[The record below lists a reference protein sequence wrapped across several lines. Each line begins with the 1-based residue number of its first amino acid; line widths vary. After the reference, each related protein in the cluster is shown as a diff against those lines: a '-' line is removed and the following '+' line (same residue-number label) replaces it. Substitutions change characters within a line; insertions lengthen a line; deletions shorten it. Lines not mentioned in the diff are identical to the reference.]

1 MARLGKVY
9 RGPEVSTWRRL
20 LLRHSRSTAAMLAF
34 AWVSLLLVAIF
45 AGWRPPGWTMTTI
58 SVLFMAML
66 AGHIWAARERSRLVR
81 EAPLPRFLR
90 RKLMDSYPHLS
101 LRDAELVER
110 GLRQFFIACQRSNK
124 RFVAMP
130 SQVVDSMWHEFI
142 LHTSAYREWCDL
154 VIGRFID
161 HVPAEV
167 LGRKA
172 STNDGLRRAWFWA
185 CRDESINPRQPSRL
199 PLLFALDAK
208 FAIPGGFVYM
218 ADCKGVRREGD
229 QGGGAYCGESFSD
242 GSYSGDADGFGG
254 SESSSSSSDSSSSSG
269 SSDSSSGC
277 SSGCGSGC
285 GGGGD

>member
-1 MARLGKVY
+1 MARLGGNVY
-9 RGPEVSTWRRL
+9 RGPEVSPWRRL
-20 LLRHSRSTAAMLAF
+20 VLRYSGSTAAGLAF
-34 AWVSLLLVAIF
+34 IGVCLLLGALF
-45 AGWRPPGWTMTTI
+45 AGWRPPGWLMTGI
-58 SVLFMAML
+58 VVLFAFML
-66 AGHIWAARERSRLVR
+66 AAGIWAARERSRLVR

-90 RKLMDSYPHLS
+90 RKLMDRYPHLS
-101 LRDAELVER
+101 LRDTELVER
-110 GLRQFFIACQRSNK
+110 GLRQFFIACQRSK
-124 RFVAMP
+124 RRFVAMP

-154 VIGRFID
+154 VVGRFID

-172 STNDGLRRAWFWA
+172 STNDGLRRAWFWS
-185 CRDESINPRQPSRL
+185 CRDESINPKQPSRL

-208 FAIPGGFVYM
+208 FAIPGGFVYL
-218 ADCKGVRREGD
+218 ADCKGVRRDDGT
-229 QGGGAYCGESFSD
+229 GGSAGAYCGESFSD

-254 SESSSSSSDSSSSSG
+254 SESSSSGGDGSG
-269 SSDSSSGC
+269 SGSDG

>member
-1 MARLGKVY
+1 MSRVGRVY
-9 RGPEVSTWRRL
+9 VGPAVPPLRRL
-20 LLRHSRSTAAMLAF
+20 VLRHSRSTPSALAFTAVCIMLAM
-34 AWVSLLLVAIF
+34 VL
-45 AGWRPPGWTMTTI
+45 AGWRPPAAVWVTTLG
-58 SVLFMAML
+58 LFGAMGA
-66 AGHIWAARERSRLVR
+66 AGIWAARDRDRLVR

-90 RKLMDSYPHLS
+90 QKLLATYPHLT

-110 GLRQFFIACQRSNK
+110 GLRQFFIAYQRSHK
-124 RFVAMP
+124 KFVAMP

-199 PLLFALDAK
+199 PLLLALDAK
-208 FAIPGGFVYM
+208 FHIPGGFAYV
-218 ADCKGVRREGD
+218 ADFRGVRRD
-229 QGGGAYCGESFSD
+229 GGGSGGGHCGESFSD

-254 SESSSSSSDSSSSSG
+254 SDMSSSHGGDGGSDDDG
-269 SSDSSSGC
+269 

>member
-9 RGPEVSTWRRL
+9 RGPEVSPSRRL

-34 AWVSLLLVAIF
+34 AWVGLMLGAIF
-45 AGWRPPGWTMTTI
+45 AGWRPPGWSMTTI
-58 SVLFMAML
+58 AVLFAFML
-66 AGHIWAARERSRLVR
+66 TAGIWAARERSRLVR

-90 RKLMDSYPHLS
+90 RKLMDAYPHLS
-101 LRDAELVER
+101 LRDTELVER

-172 STNDGLRRAWFWA
+172 STNDGLRRAWFWS
-185 CRDESINPRQPSRL
+185 CRDESINPKQPSRL

-208 FAIPGGFVYM
+208 FAIPGGFAYL

-229 QGGGAYCGESFSD
+229 QGGGAHCGESFSD

-254 SESSSSSSDSSSSSG
+254 SESSGSGDSSSSA

>member
-1 MARLGKVY
+1 VTAVGLFAVMGMAG
-9 RGPEVSTWRRL
+9 
-20 LLRHSRSTAAMLAF
+20 
-34 AWVSLLLVAIF
+34 
-45 AGWRPPGWTMTTI
+45 
-58 SVLFMAML
+58 
-66 AGHIWAARERSRLVR
+66 IWASRERSRLVR
-81 EAPLPRFLR
+81 EAPLPNFLKH
-90 RKLMDSYPHLS
+90 KLVATYPHLT

-110 GLRQFFIACQRSNK
+110 GLRQFFIACQRSNR

-142 LHTSAYREWCDL
+142 LHTSAYREWCNL
-154 VIGRFID
+154 VVGRFID

-172 STNDGLRRAWFWA
+172 STNDGLRRAWYWA
-185 CRDESINPRQPSRL
+185 CREESINPKKPSRL

-208 FAIPGGFVYM
+208 FAIPGGFVYL
-218 ADCKGVRREGD
+218 ADCKGVRRDDGGG
-229 QGGGAYCGESFSD
+229 GGGAHCGESFSD

-254 SESSSSSSDSSSSSG
+254 SESSSSGSG
-269 SSDSSSGC
+269 SDGDG

>member
-1 MARLGKVY
+1 MARLGETY
-9 RGPEVSTWRRL
+9 RGPRMPLWRRL
-20 LLRHSRSTAAMLAF
+20 VLRYSASTAARLAF
-34 AWVSLLLVAIF
+34 TAVCIVLAVFFI
-45 AGWRPPGWTMTTI
+45 GWRPPAVVIVTAVG
-58 SVLFMAML
+58 LFAVMGMA
-66 AGHIWAARERSRLVR
+66 GIWASRERSRLVR
-81 EAPLPRFLR
+81 EAPLPNFLKH
-90 RKLMDSYPHLS
+90 KLVATYPHLT

-142 LHTSAYREWCDL
+142 LHTSAYREWCNL

-167 LGRKA
+167 LGHKA
-172 STNDGLRRAWFWA
+172 STNDGLRRAWYWA
-185 CRDESINPRQPSRL
+185 CREESINPKKPSRL

-208 FAIPGGFVYM
+208 FAIPGGFVYQ
-218 ADCKGVRREGD
+218 ADCKGVRRD
-229 QGGGAYCGESFSD
+229 NGGGGGCGAHCGESFSD

-254 SESSSSSSDSSSSSG
+254 SESSSSSGDGGSDG
-269 SSDSSSGC
+269 G
-277 SSGCGSGC
+277 SGCGSGC

>member
-9 RGPEVSTWRRL
+9 RGPEVSPWRRL
-20 LLRHSRSTAAMLAF
+20 VLRHSRSTAAMLAF
-34 AWVSLLLVAIF
+34 AWVGLMLGAIF

-58 SVLFMAML
+58 SVLFVLML
-66 AGHIWAARERSRLVR
+66 AAGIWAARERSRLVR

-90 RKLMDSYPHLS
+90 RKLMDAYPHLT
-101 LRDAELVER
+101 LRDTELVER

-154 VIGRFID
+154 VVGRFID

-172 STNDGLRRAWFWA
+172 STNDGLRRAWFWS
-185 CRDESINPRQPSRL
+185 CRDESINPKQPSRL

-208 FAIPGGFVYM
+208 FAIPGGFTYM

-229 QGGGAYCGESFSD
+229 QGGAVYCGESFSD

-254 SESSSSSSDSSSSSG
+254 SQSSSNSDSSSSG
-269 SSDSSSGC
+269 DSSDGSSGC

>member
-1 MARLGKVY
+1 MPL
-9 RGPEVSTWRRL
+9 WRRL
-20 LLRHSRSTAAMLAF
+20 ALRYSGATAALLGIL
-34 AWVSLLLVAIF
+34 WGCLLLGSMFSV
-45 AGWRPPGWTMTTI
+45 WRKPDGALI
-58 SVLFMAML
+58 LIAVVGGML
-66 AGHIWAARERSRLVR
+66 SFVGMWATSERGRMVR
-81 EAPLPRFLR
+81 ETPLPNFLKH
-90 RKLMDSYPHLS
+90 KLVATYPHLT

-110 GLRQFFIACQRSNK
+110 GLRQFFIACQRSNR

-142 LHTSAYREWCDL
+142 LHTSAYREWCNL
-154 VIGRFID
+154 VIGRFVD

-185 CRDESINPRQPSRL
+185 CREESINPKKPSRL

-208 FAIPGGFVYM
+208 FAIPGGFAYL
-218 ADCKGVRREGD
+218 ADCKGVRRDDG
-229 QGGGAYCGESFSD
+229 QAGPVHCGESFSD
-242 GSYSGDADGFGG
+242 GSYSGDAGSFGG
-254 SESSSSSSDSSSSSG
+254 SESSGSG
-269 SSDSSSGC
+269 GGGDGDGG

>member
-1 MARLGKVY
+1 MPL
-9 RGPEVSTWRRL
+9 WRRL
-20 LLRHSRSTAAMLAF
+20 ALRYSASTAARLAF
-34 AWVSLLLVAIF
+34 TAVCIVLAVFFI
-45 AGWRPPGWTMTTI
+45 GWRPPAVVIVTAVG
-58 SVLFMAML
+58 LFAVMGMA
-66 AGHIWAARERSRLVR
+66 GIWASRERSRLVR
-81 EAPLPRFLR
+81 EAPLPNFLKH
-90 RKLMDSYPHLS
+90 KLVATYPHLT

-110 GLRQFFIACQRSNK
+110 GLRQFFIACQRSNR

-142 LHTSAYREWCDL
+142 LHTSAYREWCNL
-154 VIGRFID
+154 VVGRFID

-172 STNDGLRRAWFWA
+172 STNDGLRRAWYWA
-185 CRDESINPRQPSRL
+185 CREESINPKKPSRL

-208 FAIPGGFVYM
+208 FAIPGGFVYL
-218 ADCKGVRREGD
+218 ADCKGVRRDDGGG
-229 QGGGAYCGESFSD
+229 GGGAHCGESFSD

-254 SESSSSSSDSSSSSG
+254 SESSSSGSG
-269 SSDSSSGC
+269 SDGDG

>member
-9 RGPEVSTWRRL
+9 MGPQVSFGRRLALKYSGLAATLLGLLWVCLFLGSIFSGWRRPDGAL
-20 LLRHSRSTAAMLAF
+20 LLIVALAGML
-34 AWVSLLLVAIF
+34 SLVA
-45 AGWRPPGWTMTTI
+45 M
-58 SVLFMAML
+58 
-66 AGHIWAARERSRLVR
+66 WATWERGRLVR
-81 EAPLPRFLR
+81 ETPLPRFLR
-90 RKLMDSYPHLS
+90 RKLMDTYPHLS

-172 STNDGLRRAWFWA
+172 STNDGLRRAWFWS
-185 CRDESINPRQPSRL
+185 CRDESINPKQPSRL

-208 FAIPGGFVYM
+208 FAIPGGFIYM
-218 ADCKGVRREGD
+218 ADCKGVRRDGE
-229 QGGGAYCGESFSD
+229 QGGAHCGESFSD

-254 SESSSSSSDSSSSSG
+254 SESSSSSSSDSDSSG
-269 SSDSSSGC
+269 SGSDG

>member
-9 RGPEVSTWRRL
+9 RGPEVSPLRRL
-20 LLRHSRSTAAMLAF
+20 VLRHSRSTAAMLAF
-34 AWVSLLLVAIF
+34 VWVGLMLGAILT
-45 AGWRPPGWTMTTI
+45 GWRPPGWGMSAI
-58 SVLFMAML
+58 FVSFAFML
-66 AGHIWAARERSRLVR
+66 TAGIWAARERSRLVR

-90 RKLMDSYPHLS
+90 RKLMDAYPHLS
-101 LRDAELVER
+101 LRDTELVER

-185 CRDESINPRQPSRL
+185 CRDESINPKQPSRL

-218 ADCKGVRREGD
+218 ADCKGVRREDG
-229 QGGGAYCGESFSD
+229 QGGVHTYCGESFSD

-254 SESSSSSSDSSSSSG
+254 SQSSSNSESSSSGDSSDG
-269 SSDSSSGC
+269 SSGC

>member
-1 MARLGKVY
+1 MARLGDTY
-9 RGPEVSTWRRL
+9 RGPRMPLWRRL
-20 LLRHSRSTAAMLAF
+20 VLRYSGSAVVALAF
-34 AWVSLLLVAIF
+34 TWVGLFLAMVFADWRVPTWLMAGIFWVFAFMLF
-45 AGWRPPGWTMTTI
+45 AG
-58 SVLFMAML
+58 
-66 AGHIWAARERSRLVR
+66 IWASRERSRLVR
-81 EAPLPRFLR
+81 EAPLPNFLKH
-90 RKLMDSYPHLS
+90 KLVSTYPHLT

-142 LHTSAYREWCDL
+142 LHTSAYREWCNL
-154 VIGRFID
+154 AVGRFID

-185 CRDESINPRQPSRL
+185 CREESINPKKPSRL

-208 FAIPGGFVYM
+208 FAIPGGFVYL
-218 ADCKGVRREGD
+218 ADCKGVRRDDG
-229 QGGGAYCGESFSD
+229 GGGAHVYCGESFAD
-242 GSYSGDADGFGG
+242 GSYSGDAGSFGG
-254 SESSSSSSDSSSSSG
+254 SESSGGGGCGSGGSDG
-269 SSDSSSGC
+269 DGGG
-277 SSGCGSGC
+277 SGCGSGC

>member
-9 RGPEVSTWRRL
+9 RGPQVSFGRRL
-20 LLRHSRSTAAMLAF
+20 VLRHSRSTAAMLAF

-58 SVLFMAML
+58 SVMFAFML
-66 AGHIWAARERSRLVR
+66 TAGVWAARERGRLVR

-90 RKLMDSYPHLS
+90 RKLMDTYPHLT

-124 RFVAMP
+124 CFVAMP

-172 STNDGLRRAWFWA
+172 STNDGLRRAWFWS
-185 CRDESINPRQPSRL
+185 CRDESINPKQPSRL

-208 FAIPGGFVYM
+208 FAIPGGFTYM

-229 QGGGAYCGESFSD
+229 QGGAVYCGESFSD

-254 SESSSSSSDSSSSSG
+254 SESSSGDGDSSG
-269 SSDSSSGC
+269 SGSDG

>member
-1 MARLGKVY
+1 MARLGSKVY
-9 RGPEVSTWRRL
+9 RGPQVSLWRRL
-20 LLRHSRSTAAMLAF
+20 VLRHSRSTAALLAF
-34 AWVSLLLVAIF
+34 AWVCLLVVALV

-58 SVLFMAML
+58 SVMFAFML
-66 AGHIWAARERSRLVR
+66 AGGIWAARERGRLVR

-90 RKLMDSYPHLS
+90 RKLMDAYPHLS
-101 LRDAELVER
+101 LRDTELVER

-185 CRDESINPRQPSRL
+185 CRDESINPKQPSRL

-208 FAIPGGFVYM
+208 FAIPGGFVYQ
-218 ADCKGVRREGD
+218 ADCKGVRRD
-229 QGGGAYCGESFSD
+229 DGGAHTYCGESFSD

-254 SESSSSSSDSSSSSG
+254 SDSSSSNSDDSSSG

>member
-1 MARLGKVY
+1 
-9 RGPEVSTWRRL
+9 
-20 LLRHSRSTAAMLAF
+20 
-34 AWVSLLLVAIF
+34 
-45 AGWRPPGWTMTTI
+45 MTTI
-58 SVLFMAML
+58 SVLFMCML
-66 AGHIWAARERSRLVR
+66 AAGIWAARERSRLVR

-90 RKLMDSYPHLS
+90 RKLMDAYPHLR
-101 LRDAELVER
+101 LRDTELVER

-172 STNDGLRRAWFWA
+172 STNDGLRRAWFWS

-208 FAIPGGFVYM
+208 FAIPGGFIYM

-229 QGGGAYCGESFSD
+229 QGGGAHCGESFSD

-254 SESSSSSSDSSSSSG
+254 SDSSSSDGDSSSSSG
-269 SSDSSSGC
+269 GDG

>member
-1 MARLGKVY
+1 
-9 RGPEVSTWRRL
+9 
-20 LLRHSRSTAAMLAF
+20 MLALT
-34 AWVSLLLVAIF
+34 WVCLVLGSIL
-45 AGWRPPGWTMTTI
+45 AGWRRPEGALAVIFFAAFLMFLVSKWAGW
-58 SVLFMAML
+58 
-66 AGHIWAARERSRLVR
+66 ERSRLVR
-81 EAPLPRFLR
+81 EAPLPQFLR
-90 RKLMDSYPHLS
+90 QKLLASYPQLS

-142 LHTSAYREWCDL
+142 LHTSAYRQWCDL

-167 LGRKA
+167 LGRNK

-185 CRDESINPRQPSRL
+185 CRDESINPKKPSRL

-208 FAIPGGFVYM
+208 FAIAGGFVYL
-218 ADCKGVRREGD
+218 ADCKGVRRDDG
-229 QGGGAYCGESFSD
+229 QAHTYCGESFSD
-242 GSYSGDADGFGG
+242 GGYSGDADGFGG
-254 SESSSSSSDSSSSSG
+254 SDSSSSN
-269 SSDSSSGC
+269 SDGSSSGGSDG
-277 SSGCGSGC
+277 SSGCGSSCGSGC

>member
-20 LLRHSRSTAAMLAF
+20 VLRHSRSTAAMLAF

-66 AGHIWAARERSRLVR
+66 AGGIWATRERSRLVR

-90 RKLMDSYPHLS
+90 RKLMDAYPHLT

-154 VIGRFID
+154 VVGRFID

-208 FAIPGGFVYM
+208 FAIPGGFIYM
-218 ADCKGVRREGD
+218 ADCKGVRRD
-229 QGGGAYCGESFSD
+229 DAQGAGAYCGESFSD

-269 SSDSSSGC
+269 SSDSSGC
-277 SSGCGSGC
+277 SSGC

>member
-1 MARLGKVY
+1 MAAG
-9 RGPEVSTWRRL
+9 
-20 LLRHSRSTAAMLAF
+20 LAF
-34 AWVSLLLVAIF
+34 TGLCLLPGALLV
-45 AGWRPPGWTMTTI
+45 GWAAPI
-58 SVLFMAML
+58 SLSVSVGVLFVFMQIA
-66 AGHIWAARERSRLVR
+66 AAWASGERRRLVR
-81 EAPLPRFLR
+81 EAPLPNFLKH
-90 RKLMDSYPHLS
+90 KLVTAYPHLT

-110 GLRQFFIACQRSNK
+110 GLRQFFTACQRSNR

-167 LGRKA
+167 LGRKT
-172 STNDGLRRAWFWA
+172 STNDGLRRTWFWA
-185 CRDESINPRQPSRL
+185 CREESINPKKPSRL

-208 FAIPGGFVYM
+208 FAIPGGFAYL
-218 ADCKGVRREGD
+218 ADCGGVRREGT
-229 QGGGAYCGESFSD
+229 QAQAYCGESFSD

-254 SESSSSSSDSSSSSG
+254 SESSSGGDSSG
-269 SSDSSSGC
+269 SDGDG

>member
-1 MARLGKVY
+1 M
-9 RGPEVSTWRRL
+9 L
-20 LLRHSRSTAAMLAF
+20 LILVLAF
-34 AWVSLLLVAIF
+34 PLSLVAI
-45 AGWRPPGWTMTTI
+45 
-58 SVLFMAML
+58 
-66 AGHIWAARERSRLVR
+66 WATSERRRLVR
-81 EAPLPRFLR
+81 EAPLPYFLKQ
-90 RKLMDSYPHLS
+90 KLVTTYPHLT

-110 GLRQFFIACQRSNK
+110 GLRQFFTACQRSNK

-172 STNDGLRRAWFWA
+172 STNDGLRRAWFWS
-185 CRDESINPRQPSRL
+185 CRDESINPKQPSRL

-208 FAIPGGFVYM
+208 FAIPGGFVYL
-218 ADCKGVRREGD
+218 ADCRGVRRDGE
-229 QGGGAYCGESFSD
+229 QAQAQAYCGESFSD

-254 SESSSSSSDSSSSSG
+254 SESSSSNGDSSG
-269 SSDSSSGC
+269 SSSDG

>member
-1 MARLGKVY
+1 MARLGETY
-9 RGPEVSTWRRL
+9 RGLRMSLWRRL
-20 LLRHSRSTAAMLAF
+20 ALRYSGLSAVLLGILWGCLFLVSVLSGLHPDRAMLLILVLAF
-34 AWVSLLLVAIF
+34 PLSLVAI
-45 AGWRPPGWTMTTI
+45 
-58 SVLFMAML
+58 
-66 AGHIWAARERSRLVR
+66 WATSERRRLVR
-81 EAPLPRFLR
+81 EAPLPRFLKQ
-90 RKLMDSYPHLS
+90 KLVDAYPHLT

-110 GLRQFFIACQRSNK
+110 GLRQFFTACQRSNK

-154 VIGRFID
+154 VIGRFVD

-172 STNDGLRRAWFWA
+172 STNDGLRRTWFWA
-185 CRDESINPRQPSRL
+185 CREESINPKKPSRL

-208 FAIPGGFVYM
+208 FAIAGGFVYL
-218 ADCKGVRREGD
+218 ADCKGVRRDDGA
-229 QGGGAYCGESFSD
+229 GGSAGAYCGESFSD

-254 SESSSSSSDSSSSSG
+254 SESSGGGSDGDGGSG
-269 SSDSSSGC
+269 
-277 SSGCGSGC
+277 SGCGSGC